1 MKKIIVL
8 VVIATFLICVGFS
21 GCFDGE
27 DDNALN
33 NLGYSNTLYGFGLNP
48 PDGWT
53 VDEGNPDQIVT
64 FTGSAYENGTVNI
77 RIAAGQ
83 LEEGNTLYDSAMDL
97 MIQYL
102 DTYLGEYTINSVKN
116 RTINDMSAFE
126 IIYTINQDEVQVK
139 QKQVWIEKS
148 RKTLILSYS
157 AISNVFDTYDT
168 VFEESLSSVVI
179 LW

>member
-1 MKKIIVL
+1 MKKIFVI

-21 GCFDGE
+21 GCFDGK

-48 PDGWT
+48 PEGWT
-53 VDEGNPDQIVT
+53 IDESNPDIIVSFIGPT
-64 FTGSAYENGTVNI
+64 YENGTVNI

-83 LEEGNTLYDSAMDL
+83 LETGMTLYDSAMDL

-102 DTYLGEYTINSVKN
+102 DTYFGEYTINSITN
-116 RTINDMSAFE
+116 RTINDMNAFE
-126 IIYTINQDEVQVK
+126 IIYTIIQNEVQVK

-157 AISNVFDTYDT
+157 AISDVFDTYDT

-179 LW
+179 IW